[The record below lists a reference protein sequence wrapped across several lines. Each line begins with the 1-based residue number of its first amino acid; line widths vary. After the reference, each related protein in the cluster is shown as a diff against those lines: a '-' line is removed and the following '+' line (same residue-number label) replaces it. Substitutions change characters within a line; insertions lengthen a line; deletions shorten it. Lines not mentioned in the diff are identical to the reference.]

1 MGGTGSDTLNGGD
14 DIDSLVG
21 GAGNDVYV
29 DDTFEDLIVEL
40 ANGGTDTV
48 QTLAAAYSLELL
60 ANVENLSYEG
70 LDADQFVGTGNA
82 LANTISG
89 GDLADTLSGLAG
101 NDTLQGGLG
110 ADTMIG
116 GDGSDVYF
124 VDETGDVVTET
135 NADLAIGGT
144 DRVESDI
151 DYTLGANLEN
161 LDLNGAAVVGR
172 GNTLNNVING
182 NANAN
187 QLFGAA
193 GNDTLSGDDGNDL
206 LDGGEGNDTLNGGDD
221 NDTIIGGAGNDTI
234 DVGAGFN
241 TIVYNT
247 TNFGNDVI
255 NSFDSA
261 GGSPANQDR
270 IDLSGLGVTA
280 ANFANRVFE
289 SAAGANT
296 IITIRENGAA
306 SAIQGTIQINGSN
319 TAAIDITDFT
329 LATGTV
335 LAGATAGNDTLNG
348 TAGGDIINALAG
360 TDTVNGNGGNDTLS
374 GGLNAAAVNFADNFE
389 AANLG
394 NSNGTTAWGPDWVE
408 TGDSG
413 GVTTG
418 QIRIDAGN
426 NNVLQFLGGN
436 GADFNGAQ
444 IQRNVDLAGA
454 TAATLSYSI
463 VETGLDGAAD
473 NDSITVFFS
482 RDGVTFVQ
490 VDVINSTTDSATRNI
505 NLALFGSG
513 PFTENA
519 AIRFVASSL
528 ETGDSVNIDNLVINA
543 TGSLGVDTVNGGDG
557 DDTIVWNANISGA
570 TDGRDVVNGGTE
582 GALGDTFVINGNAT
596 AETFNIYTRAAWIA
610 LGGGRIAAAT
620 AEIVITRSTDTAAP
634 TNANIIAELS
644 EIEEIRINSV
654 DPSGA
659 SGAAG
664 GDSFNIVGDFSQT
677 SLRLNTIT
685 IDGEAGNDT
694 IDISAL
700 SSAHRIVFKSNGGH
714 DTIIGTLRDQ
724 DQIELADGTTMDDYT
739 SSVDDDGF
747 TTLTNGSH
755 SIRYKAAGNG
765 PQVGGDDQGDTQQP
779 PVDDDPGNDGDEHED
794 EQDDDRPI
802 TAAMVTVTR
811 VRCQRRTAATAPTCC
826 AAMPGATS

>member
-1 MGGTGSDTLNGGD
+1 M
-14 DIDSLVG
+14 
-21 GAGNDVYV
+21 
-29 DDTFEDLIVEL
+29 
-40 ANGGTDTV
+40 
-48 QTLAAAYSLELL
+48 
-60 ANVENLSYEG
+60 
-70 LDADQFVGTGNA
+70 
-82 LANTISG
+82 
-89 GDLADTLSGLAG
+89 
-101 NDTLQGGLG
+101 
-110 ADTMIG
+110 
-116 GDGSDVYF
+116 
-124 VDETGDVVTET
+124 
-135 NADLAIGGT
+135 
-144 DRVESDI
+144 
-151 DYTLGANLEN
+151 
-161 LDLNGAAVVGR
+161 
-172 GNTLNNVING
+172 
-182 NANAN
+182 
-187 QLFGAA
+187 
-193 GNDTLSGDDGNDL
+193 
-206 LDGGEGNDTLNGGDD
+206 
-221 NDTIIGGAGNDTI
+221 
-234 DVGAGFN
+234 
-241 TIVYNT
+241 
-247 TNFGNDVI
+247 
-255 NSFDSA
+255 
-261 GGSPANQDR
+261 
-270 IDLSGLGVTA
+270 
-280 ANFANRVFE
+280 
-289 SAAGANT
+289 
-296 IITIRENGAA
+296 
-306 SAIQGTIQINGSN
+306 
-319 TAAIDITDFT
+319 
-329 LATGTV
+329 
-335 LAGATAGNDTLNG
+335 
-348 TAGGDIINALAG
+348 
-360 TDTVNGNGGNDTLS
+360 
-374 GGLNAAAVNFADNFE
+374 
-389 AANLG
+389 
-394 NSNGTTAWGPDWVE
+394 
-408 TGDSG
+408 
-413 GVTTG
+413 
-418 QIRIDAGN
+418 
-426 NNVLQFLGGN
+426 
-436 GADFNGAQ
+436 
-444 IQRNVDLAGA
+444 
-454 TAATLSYSI
+454 
-463 VETGLDGAAD
+463 
-473 NDSITVFFS
+473 FFS

-644 EIEEIRINSV
+644 EIEEIRVNSV

-794 EQDDDRPI
+794 EQDDDNHHGSDGDGHQGGSNQNGGNGPDVLRGNAGSNFLNGGGGRDIAFGGDGDDDVLGGGGADMLYGDGGKDRIFGQDGDDLIDAGAGDDQAQGGAGKDLFLASQGDGNDTYWGDELGGCGAAGSDTLDMAAI
-802 TAAMVTVTR
+802 TANITVDLGTGFEGRGSASSSQSGTDVLWGIENVVTGSGDDTIIASRAVNVMDGGSGEDTFR
-811 VRCQRRTAATAPTCC
+811 LPLRRRRQWRHHRRLPGRRQDRPLGHQCRIRQRQLHAGQRNRHRRAGIFEGQP
-826 AAMPGATS
+826 